1 MWRGLGDH
9 LRNGLGPLLPG
20 LLRLLGA
27 LPPECQIEAVGVG
40 VGDVEEDVLAFGC
53 HPVAGGSRL
62 EADLVEAPLTD
73 RLLACLYAEPAV
85 EHCDRG
91 RQPVS
96 VADRPERRVKN
107 AHMRFLSALAG
118 PTVEVF
124 LHASLHP
131 PPSEGL
137 AGGRGHVG
145 LPRGCEW
152 PARSIGHCPP
162 TNPRQCGRRPDPP
175 TAAVPGS
182 TVAGSLS
189 VMSRPAYLDFDPDAW
204 AALRASTPLTL
215 TVKDVDKLRGINEH
229 LDIGTVEDTYLPLS
243 RLLNLHVLAGRQ
255 LATVTDTFLGSPP
268 RPVPFVIGIAGS
280 VAVGKSTTARVLQ
293 ALLARWPQHPSVEL
307 VTTDGFLY
315 PNAVLA
321 QRGLM
326 ERKGFPE
333 SYDRSSLLDFV
344 AGVKAGDSPL
354 EVPVYSHVRYD
365 IVEGERRVISR
376 PDILILEGLN
386 VLQAG
391 DGGAFV
397 SDYFDFSIYVDAR
410 TEDIRSWYIQRF
422 LTLRDTAFH
431 DPEAYFRR
439 YARLGDDEAT
449 EVASSIWERINQ
461 VNLESNILPTRERA
475 SLVLEKASD
484 HTTRRVRLRR

>member
-1 MWRGLGDH
+1 
-9 LRNGLGPLLPG
+9 
-20 LLRLLGA
+20 
-27 LPPECQIEAVGVG
+27 
-40 VGDVEEDVLAFGC
+40 
-53 HPVAGGSRL
+53 
-62 EADLVEAPLTD
+62 
-73 RLLACLYAEPAV
+73 
-85 EHCDRG
+85 
-91 RQPVS
+91 
-96 VADRPERRVKN
+96 
-107 AHMRFLSALAG
+107 
-118 PTVEVF
+118 
-124 LHASLHP
+124 
-131 PPSEGL
+131 
-137 AGGRGHVG
+137 
-145 LPRGCEW
+145 
-152 PARSIGHCPP
+152 
-162 TNPRQCGRRPDPP
+162 
-175 TAAVPGS
+175 
-182 TVAGSLS
+182 
-189 VMSRPAYLDFDPDAW
+189 MSRPAYLDFDPDAW

-215 TVKDVDKLRGINEH
+215 TVEDVDKLRGINEH

-449 EVASSIWERINQ
+449 EVASAIWERINQ